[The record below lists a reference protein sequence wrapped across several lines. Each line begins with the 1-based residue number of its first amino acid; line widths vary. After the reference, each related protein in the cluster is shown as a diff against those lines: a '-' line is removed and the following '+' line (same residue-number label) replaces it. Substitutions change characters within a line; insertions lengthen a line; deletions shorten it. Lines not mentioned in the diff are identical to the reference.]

1 MAVVGYWE
9 TLAEAEKLVQSPLY
23 AGVVQEL
30 WKEGDLNQFLPLVG
44 INSPSVLYNRQ
55 DTYPTGTFL
64 TYHEKITPTNNQTY
78 GTQQEA
84 VIKQLVMPKLEDK
97 FMRDTF
103 RNPNDMTAQ
112 MLKEM
117 AQGMKWTME
126 DAHIYGN
133 TTTNSKEYNGLHA
146 LIDSS
151 MVINQGSGSTGD
163 ALSFMNVRKLFDS
176 VKPKPD
182 LFICTHEV
190 ARRLDAAGHL
200 GITTGG
206 TNTVYPGG
214 ISLGS
219 LNPTNMGGR
228 ISSLLGVP
236 LLRSDFLT
244 QTETISGGDYS
255 AKTGGATS
263 SIFAIKF
270 GHFMEGGLCMVAI
283 ADTIGPDFNKMEII
297 DPHPDYNAVE
307 YRLLSYLCL
316 ALGSTK
322 ALGCIDGIT
331 DAEVV
336 A

>member
-9 TLAEAEKLVQSPLY
+9 TLAEAQKLVQSPLY

-30 WKEGDLNQFLPLVG
+30 WKEGDLNQFLPVVG
-44 INSPSVLYNRQ
+44 INAPSVKYNRQ
-55 DTYPTGTFL
+55 ETYPTGTFL
-64 TYHEKITPTNNQTY
+64 TYNEKIVPTDNQTY

-84 VIKQLVMPKLEDK
+84 TIKQLVMAKNEDK
-97 FMRDTF
+97 FLRDTF
-103 RNPNDMTAQ
+103 KNPNDMTAQ

-117 AQGMKWTME
+117 AEGMKWTME
-126 DAHIYGN
+126 DKHVYGSN
-133 TTTNSKEYNGLHA
+133 SSNSKEYDGIHA
-146 LIDSS
+146 LTNSS
-151 MVINQGSGSTGD
+151 MMIHQGSGSTGA
-163 ALSFMNVRKLFDS
+163 ALSFMNVRKLYDS
-176 VKPKPD
+176 IKPKPD
-182 LFICTHEV
+182 LFLCTHET

-244 QTETISGGDYS
+244 QTETISGGAYS

-263 SIFAIKF
+263 SLFAIRF
-270 GHFMEGGLCMVAI
+270 GHFAEGGLCMVVI

-297 DPHPDYNAVE
+297 DPHPDYNAVQ

-322 ALGCIDGIT
+322 ALGRIDGIT